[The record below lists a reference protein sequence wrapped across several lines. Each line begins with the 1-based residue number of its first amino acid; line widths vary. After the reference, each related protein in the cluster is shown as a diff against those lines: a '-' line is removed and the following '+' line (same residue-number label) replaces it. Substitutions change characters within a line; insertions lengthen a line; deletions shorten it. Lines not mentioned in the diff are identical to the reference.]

1 MLEEYMPAHIDTL
14 GSVCGDT
21 GGDGVH
27 IMLDAHIDRI
37 GMTVTAI
44 DDSGFIKFARVGGID
59 ARVLA
64 AEQVTV
70 WGDEPLFGVIT
81 STPPHLA
88 SGDDDKKA
96 KKIEDLSIDVGM
108 TADEVKK
115 IVRPGMRIT
124 VNSTPKE
131 LLGGRVSCAALDDR
145 AGVAAILRC
154 LELLKDKNHGCRI
167 SVLFS
172 SHEAIAVDVSFAM
185 APGLKKEKCGKLG
198 GGAMIG
204 FSPSLDYSMSRTLE
218 RIADENGIARQCEV
232 MSGSTG
238 TNADEIQVAGSGV
251 RMGLISIPQR
261 NMHTAAEIVDLND
274 IEAVARLMAAYIIE
288 RGRA

>member
-1 MLEEYMPAHIDTL
+1 MLENKDLKAVVLALAGANGTSGNENEAALLAKSMLEEYMPAHIDAL

-27 IMLDAHIDRI
+27 ILLDAHIDRI

-108 TADEVKK
+108 TVDEVKK

-172 SHEAIAVDVSFAM
+172 SA
-185 APGLKKEKCGKLG
+185 APRRRAALRPRPMRLSPLMSASPWLLG
-198 GGAMIG
+198 SKRRSAA
-204 FSPSLDYSMSRTLE
+204 SS
-218 RIADENGIARQCEV
+218 AAAR
-232 MSGSTG
+232 
-238 TNADEIQVAGSGV
+238 
-251 RMGLISIPQR
+251 
-261 NMHTAAEIVDLND
+261 
-274 IEAVARLMAAYIIE
+274 
-288 RGRA
+288 

>member
-1 MLEEYMPAHIDTL
+1 MFKNKDLKSVVLALAGANGTSGNENEAALLAKSMLEEYMPAHIDTL

-44 DDSGFIKFARVGGID
+44 DDSGFIKFARVGGMD

-70 WGDEPLFGVIT
+70 WGDEPFFGVIT

-115 IVRPGMRIT
+115 IVRSGMRIT

-154 LELLKDKNHGCRI
+154 LELLKDKITDAASACCSRLRRRRAAAARRRAALRLHPMRL
-167 SVLFS
+167 SPLMSASPWLRDSKRRSAAS
-172 SHEAIAVDVSFAM
+172 SAA
-185 APGLKKEKCGKLG
+185 
-198 GGAMIG
+198 
-204 FSPSLDYSMSRTLE
+204 
-218 RIADENGIARQCEV
+218 AR
-232 MSGSTG
+232 
-238 TNADEIQVAGSGV
+238 
-251 RMGLISIPQR
+251 
-261 NMHTAAEIVDLND
+261 
-274 IEAVARLMAAYIIE
+274 
-288 RGRA
+288 